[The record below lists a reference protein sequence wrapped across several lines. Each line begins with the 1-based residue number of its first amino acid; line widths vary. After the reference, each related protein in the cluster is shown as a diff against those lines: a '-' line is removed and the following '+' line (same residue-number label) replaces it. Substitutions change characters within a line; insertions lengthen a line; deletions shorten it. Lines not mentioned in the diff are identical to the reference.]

1 MKIGIIGTGNMGR
14 TLGGL
19 WAVAGHDVIFG
30 ARRHEAAEAAAEAA
44 IRAGAQHVASGS
56 NDEAATADV
65 ALYCVRGVWPVDV
78 LSDPEA
84 MAGKVVI
91 DINNSA
97 IPDGFAYEPVTTS
110 LAERLQEKTQ
120 RSHVVKAFNT
130 MASAVFELDPVTL
143 RDRPVT
149 VFIAGDHEAANETVA
164 QLARDIGL
172 SPRQAGGLRNARL
185 LESVGD
191 LIRYFI
197 FSADLGPFA
206 TLNIDVLP
214 PVTEFRFAT
223 DSRFVNSSKS
233 KG

>member
-1 MKIGIIGTGNMGR
+1 MRIGIIGTGNMGR

-30 ARRHEAAEAAAEAA
+30 ARRREAADSAAEAA
-44 IRAGAQHVASGS
+44 IRAGARNVAVGS
-56 NDEAATADV
+56 NDEAAAAGV
-65 ALYCVRGVWPVDV
+65 LLYSPRGVRPQDV
-78 LSDPEA
+78 FSDPEA

-97 IPDGFAYEPVTTS
+97 IPDGFAFEPVTTS
-110 LAERLQEKTQ
+110 LAERLQEQTP
-120 RSHVVKAFNT
+120 RSYVVKAFNT
-130 MASAVFELDPVTL
+130 LASAVFEVDPDAL
-143 RDRPVT
+143 RDRAVT

-164 QLARDIGL
+164 QLARDLGF

-197 FSADLGPFA
+197 FSAGLGPFA
-206 TLNIDVLP
+206 TLNVDVLP
-214 PVTEFRFAT
+214 RVTDFRFVS
-223 DSRFVNSSKS
+223 DSRFINDHES